1 MINGHPGGSRGDGV
15 EIRGFAFQSGHV
27 GVDAGFGGVAVLTLR
42 VTGLAITGN
51 RVEAGFSEGI
61 DLRVSD
67 GLVAQ
72 NHLSGGA
79 GTCDVCLAGP
89 GSYRAEG
96 NRLLAGGIP
105 GILIVPTT
113 LLPVPSGVEQYTL
126 PATALVTASVVNNE
140 VQDHLRKPVGVGVR
154 VGAVGVGA
162 PNVAGDAHVEIR
174 NNTLRH
180 NTFALIVEAAFP
192 VANTALRGD
201 INVTLGNNVLEQS
214 CQASLLVSLSR
225 HTTGLGLSNLPY
237 LRNSTFRLALGGDL
251 AWEDAWFSHPA
262 GYGNTLIVDGNGIPN
277 GAQVAYDPNKV
288 CP

>member
-1 MINGHPGGSRGDGV
+1 
-15 EIRGFAFQSGHV
+15 
-27 GVDAGFGGVAVLTLR
+27 
-42 VTGLAITGN
+42 
-51 RVEAGFSEGI
+51 
-61 DLRVSD
+61 
-67 GLVAQ
+67 
-72 NHLSGGA
+72 
-79 GTCDVCLAGP
+79 
-89 GSYRAEG
+89 
-96 NRLLAGGIP
+96 
-105 GILIVPTT
+105 
-113 LLPVPSGVEQYTL
+113 
-126 PATALVTASVVNNE
+126 